1 LRKKTIIVALI
12 LLIIFVLT
20 IFSIAYYTGKNIA
33 NNIDIKIVPEGR
45 IEHISG
51 TVVTLAFQVQFI
63 NNGDIDTPEF
73 SADYKIFIN
82 KIYVGDG
89 HLPWISIPKK
99 SYITAKT
106 TITTDLVKLG
116 KALITNLL
124 QGNLYINV
132 TITGTGHIKVLP
144 GIIIDKEFNKTQLL
158 RFLFS

>member
-1 LRKKTIIVALI
+1 MSKKTIIVVLI
-12 LLIIFVLT
+12 LLIIFVST

-33 NNIDIKIVPEGR
+33 NNIDIKIIPEGR
-45 IEHISG
+45 IERISG

-82 KIYVGDG
+82 KIHIGNG

-106 TITTDLVKLG
+106 TITVDLTKLG
-116 KALITNLL
+116 KALIISLL
-124 QGNLYINV
+124 QGNLYINI
-132 TITGTGHIKVLP
+132 TISGTGHIKILP
-144 GIIIDKEFNKTQLL
+144 VMIINKEFNKTQLVK
-158 RFLFS
+158 FL